1 MCGIA
6 GVLYFDKQKLV
17 DEQRL
22 TKARDA
28 MQYRGPDSG
37 GTFVKGNIGL
47 AHRRLS
53 ILDLSA
59 NGNQPMHSHTGRYTI
74 VFNGEIYNFLD
85 LRKVLEQK
93 GFSFKSH
100 CDTEILLTMFEVYGV
115 DMLDQLSGMF
125 AFFIWDHQIKQLFM
139 ARDRTGMKPLCYSF
153 FDGGLVFASEAKVL
167 FTYGV
172 PFEIDENDFNEM
184 LVYRHVSGE
193 GTLFKNIKNL
203 LPGHYML
210 VDENRNSLIKRWWHL
225 GDKIRSHEEIKNPLE
240 WFTNSFD
247 ASVKRHL
254 IADVPV
260 GILLSGGLDSSSIA
274 ASLYKQGYSGIET
287 FNMGFKNFVD
297 DESSVA
303 KNLSNHFKFPFHGL
317 YLEDDELVQSIGIAN
332 ITNDVPIM
340 HQNEPHIVAISRYA
354 KKYITVLLSGEGSDE
369 FLGGY
374 VRYKPMKYL
383 AHHKLISL
391 LLRVTPGSMKNK
403 RINKLQQ
410 YFGMNSK
417 EQIMFSNAINF
428 YPNDFKKIGAE
439 LVDINN
445 SFRKKILIE
454 AQELYPNNY
463 RRQMM
468 YLDQHTYL
476 YTLNDRND
484 RATMAGSVECR
495 MPFLDPDLIEGL
507 GTLKDKWFFT
517 GKRSKFILKEAYKSV
532 LTSEVSN
539 FRKIGFSVPWLD
551 IIFNNS
557 YLKSEWDK
565 MEQSEI
571 LQIGMLKMVNINTL
585 KKQQLKANNPS
596 LDLLLRN
603 FFFMALWWKDYRNA
617 FILNQ
622 SPN

>member
-1 MCGIA
+1 
-6 GVLYFDKQKLV
+6 
-17 DEQRL
+17 
-22 TKARDA
+22 
-28 MQYRGPDSG
+28 
-37 GTFVKGNIGL
+37 
-47 AHRRLS
+47 
-53 ILDLSA
+53 
-59 NGNQPMHSHTGRYTI
+59 
-74 VFNGEIYNFLD
+74 
-85 LRKVLEQK
+85 
-93 GFSFKSH
+93 
-100 CDTEILLTMFEVYGV
+100 
-115 DMLDQLSGMF
+115 
-125 AFFIWDHQIKQLFM
+125 
-139 ARDRTGMKPLCYSF
+139 
-153 FDGGLVFASEAKVL
+153 
-167 FTYGV
+167 
-172 PFEIDENDFNEM
+172 
-184 LVYRHVSGE
+184 
-193 GTLFKNIKNL
+193 
-203 LPGHYML
+203 
-210 VDENRNSLIKRWWHL
+210 
-225 GDKIRSHEEIKNPLE
+225 
-240 WFTNSFD
+240 
-247 ASVKRHL
+247 
-254 IADVPV
+254 
-260 GILLSGGLDSSSIA
+260 
-274 ASLYKQGYSGIET
+274 
-287 FNMGFKNFVD
+287 
-297 DESSVA
+297 
-303 KNLSNHFKFPFHGL
+303 
-317 YLEDDELVQSIGIAN
+317 
-332 ITNDVPIM
+332 
-340 HQNEPHIVAISRYA
+340 
-354 KKYITVLLSGEGSDE
+354 
-369 FLGGY
+369 
-374 VRYKPMKYL
+374 
-383 AHHKLISL
+383 
-391 LLRVTPGSMKNK
+391 
-403 RINKLQQ
+403 
-410 YFGMNSK
+410 
-417 EQIMFSNAINF
+417 MFSNAINF